1 MQQTIQNHTYIQKI
15 KDTQTYI
22 PILSDR
28 MEQHDLFI
36 DLLSYKNNLND
47 KNDIWDYDYI

>member
-1 MQQTIQNHTYIQKI
+1 MQQTIPNYFHIQNIHE
-15 KDTQTYI
+15 TQTYI